1 MKKEYKTPEIEITR
15 FQTEDILNGSDKI
28 LNANN
33 GSYNGTHMDD
43 VISSVNNGMN

>member
-1 MKKEYKTPEIEITR
+1 MKKEYKAPEIEITR

-28 LNANN
+28 LNVGN

-43 VISSVNNGMN
+43 INTINNGF